1 MTDIVIATA
10 GHIDHG
16 KSTLVKALTGIE
28 TDTTKEEKNRGL
40 TINLGFA
47 YMDLPNGQRVGIV
60 DVPGHEKFIKN
71 MVAGLPGISMV
82 LLVIDAQEGVMQ
94 QTKEHVE
101 ILTLLGI
108 KNFIIALS
116 KVASIDE
123 ELKELVKDDI
133 YEQFAGTPL
142 EDAPIIETDA
152 VEGIG
157 LDNLIQAI
165 QKMAEGLQ
173 TSSKKGIA
181 RLNVDRSFSVK
192 GFGTVVTGTLL
203 DGPVKV
209 GEELTVFPGDKK
221 TKIRTIQVHEVNQ
234 ESSSPGQ
241 RTALNL
247 AGISKDEISRGDVL
261 VGLGGKLEPSWMLDV
276 KINYLKSAVHPLT
289 LWDRVRLLIGT
300 KEVFARVVP
309 IGSEQIAAGEEGFV
323 QLRLEEQ
330 LAVKAEDRF
339 IIRSYSPMV
348 TIGGGQVLDA
358 HPAKHRR
365 FKQDVL
371 DSLKV
376 KEEGSLDH
384 LILDFIQNQ
393 KSILTTQEE
402 IFAYTGNSLEQLS
415 DAIEELVAQ
424 EELYAVPSNSWISL
438 ERFQQFSA
446 DMIDFIQA
454 YHKKFRLKKGM
465 PIDEIRSKYKN
476 ELSSKQLDYLLSL
489 MQEQGI
495 LVRLENL
502 IALYE
507 FKVTYNDYQLKAK
520 TAIEKV
526 LETANLTPVK
536 PEELAALDKNAGE
549 VLEALGEESVI
560 FLSREAVISRK
571 YFDEAVE
578 TLKQYLT
585 QHQKITLADF
595 RDATNSSRKTAL
607 LLLEYMDKNGI
618 TKRLGDA
625 RVLA

>member
-28 TDTTKEEKNRGL
+28 TDTTKEEKSRGL

-47 YMDLPNGQRVGIV
+47 YLDLPNGQRVGIV

-82 LLVIDAQEGVMQ
+82 LLVIDAQEGVMP

-108 KNFIIALS
+108 RNFIIVLT
-116 KVASIDE
+116 KVEAIDE
-123 ELKELVKDDI
+123 ELKELVKEDI
-133 YEQFAGTPL
+133 CDQFADTPL
-142 EDAPIIETDA
+142 ENAPIIETDA
-152 VEGIG
+152 VAGIG
-157 LDNLIQAI
+157 LDQLIQTI
-165 QKMAEGLQ
+165 QDMAKDAQ
-173 TSSKKGIA
+173 SSSKNGIA

-209 GEELTVFPGDKK
+209 GDELTILPGDKTAK
-221 TKIRTIQVHEVNQ
+221 VRTIQVHEVNQ
-234 ESSSPGQ
+234 ESSTPGQ

-261 VGLGGKLEPSWMLDV
+261 VGTGGRLEPSWMLDV

-309 IGSEQIAAGEEGFV
+309 IGSEQIAAGEDGFV

-330 LAVKAEDRF
+330 LAVKTEDRF
-339 IIRSYSPMV
+339 IVRSYSPMV
-348 TIGGGQVLDA
+348 TIGGGQVLDP

-376 KEEGSLDH
+376 KDEGSLDH
-384 LILDFIQNQ
+384 LILDFIGNQ
-393 KSILTTQEE
+393 KNILTTLEE
-402 IFAYTGNSLEQLS
+402 ISVYTGTPQEQLLS
-415 DAIEELVAQ
+415 AIDELIDGD
-424 EELYAVPSNSWISL
+424 ELYPVPPQAWISK
-438 ERFQQFSA
+438 ERFQQFSDELA
-446 DMIDFIQA
+446 GFVQA

-476 ELSSKQLDYLLSL
+476 DLSSKPLDYLLDL
-489 MQEQGI
+489 MQEQRTI
-495 LVRLENL
+495 VRQDSLV
-502 IALYE
+502 ALSDFE
-507 FKVTYNDYQLKAK
+507 VVYNDYQKKAK
-520 TAIEKV
+520 AEIEKV
-526 LETANLTPVK
+526 LGTAGLTPVK
-536 PEELAALDKNAGE
+536 PEELASLDKNAGE
-549 VLEALGEESVI
+549 VLEAMGEESVI
-560 FLSREAVISRK
+560 FLSREAVVSRK

-578 TLKQYLT
+578 TLKQYLA

-595 RDATNSSRKTAL
+595 RDATGTSRKTAL
-607 LLLEYMDKNGI
+607 LLLEFMDKNGI

-625 RVLA
+625 RALA